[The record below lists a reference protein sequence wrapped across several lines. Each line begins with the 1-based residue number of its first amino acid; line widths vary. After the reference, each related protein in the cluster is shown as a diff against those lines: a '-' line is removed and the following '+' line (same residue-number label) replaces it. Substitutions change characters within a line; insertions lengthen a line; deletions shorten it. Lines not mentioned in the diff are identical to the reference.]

1 MSQRPIPLSFKACLF
16 SIFPTLATTQPTPL
30 VIPMQPVASTAIAAV
45 GYDEP
50 SQRLRI
56 EFVQGK
62 AYDFCAVPQT
72 VFKALV
78 NAASKGK
85 FYHSTIKDQYPCDT
99 LNQ

>member
-1 MSQRPIPLSFKACLF
+1 MKLWFILLALT
-16 SIFPTLATTQPTPL
+16 TLAIAQPAPL
-30 VIPMQPVASTAIAAV
+30 AIPMQPVTSTAIRAV

-72 VFKALV
+72 MFKALV

-85 FYHSTIKDQYPCDT
+85 FYHNTIKDQYPCDT
-99 LNQ
+99 LKQ